1 MGPTND
7 MWVWVLSYAFFFITL
22 ISAIFVAIKHPA
34 LRKASIRAVVAM
46 LFLYALFIWNSMYRL
61 DITEFRHFYE
71 GLTTLRP
78 WAWMCVFLIAY
89 TLKWWYLVFLHTRRP
104 SPSSHEMQH

>member
-7 MWVWVLSYAFFFITL
+7 MWVWVLFYAYFIFMFISTL
-22 ISAIFVAIKHPA
+22 FVAIKHA
-34 LRKASIRAVVAM
+34 SLRKASIRAALAT
-46 LFLYALFIWNSMYRL
+46 LFLYALFVWNSMYRL

-78 WAWMCVFLIAY
+78 WTWMCVFLFAY
-89 TLKWWYLVFLHTRRP
+89 TLKCWYLMFLHTRRP
-104 SPSSHEMQH
+104 SPSPHDVQQ